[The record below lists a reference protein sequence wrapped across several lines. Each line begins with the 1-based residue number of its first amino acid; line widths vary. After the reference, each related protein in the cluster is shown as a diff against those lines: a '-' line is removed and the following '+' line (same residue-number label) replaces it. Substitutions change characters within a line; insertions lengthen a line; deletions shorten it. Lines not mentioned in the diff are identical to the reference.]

1 MEGRAVR
8 AFVVVVASLSL
19 GCASGSGGGSP
30 DAPGTPARPEQAT
43 ADLPVGFG
51 TLHQEDIALRIQL
64 PGVLVRALP
73 LDESVIRVLSPDS
86 YRGLHELVAS
96 RQAELDE
103 HARRYGVRRPSL
115 WYFSYYGVQPDA
127 RFSPDEVVIT
137 SAGRVFRPLSIVLL
151 TTGFGEQRLEQRGVQ
166 TAIYLF
172 DDGVDVNL
180 PLIVT
185 VQGTP
190 SSGWEANL
198 RRIERERALVR
209 SRAAARSGG

>member
-1 MEGRAVR
+1 MERGVR
-8 AFVVVVASLSL
+8 AFPLLLVTALA
-19 GCASGSGGGSP
+19 CASASGGGAPDTPVNPSP
-30 DAPGTPARPEQAT
+30 PEQAT

-64 PGVLVRALP
+64 PSVLVRAIP

-86 YRGLHELVAS
+86 YRGLHELVTS

-103 HARRYGVRRPSL
+103 RARRYGVRQPSL

-127 RFSPDEVVIT
+127 RFSPEEVVIN
-137 SAGRVFRPLSIVLL
+137 SAGRVFRPLSIVPL

-166 TAIYLF
+166 TAIYIF

-180 PLIVT
+180 PLVVT
-185 VQGTP
+185 VQGVP
-190 SSGWEANL
+190 SAGWEANL

-209 SRAAARSGG
+209 SRAAARSGR

>member
-1 MEGRAVR
+1 MRTVAVLL
-8 AFVVVVASLSL
+8 ASASLA
-19 GCASGSGGGSP
+19 CASGSGGGAP
-30 DAPGTPARPEQAT
+30 DTPANPARPEQAT
-43 ADLPVGFG
+43 AELPVGFG
-51 TLHQEDIALRIQL
+51 TLHQEDIALRILL
-64 PGVLVRALP
+64 PAVLVRAIP
-73 LDESVIRVLSPDS
+73 LDESVIRVLAPDS
-86 YRGLHELVAS
+86 YRGLHELVTS

-103 HARRYGVRRPSL
+103 RARRYGVRRPSL

-137 SAGRVFRPLSIVLL
+137 SGGRVFRPLSIVPL

-166 TAIYLF
+166 TAIYVF

-180 PLIVT
+180 PLVVT

-190 SSGWEANL
+190 SAGWEANL

-209 SRAAARSGG
+209 SRAAARSGS

>member
-1 MEGRAVR
+1 MKARAIVLTVCVL
-8 AFVVVVASLSL
+8 A
-19 GCASGSGGGSP
+19 CASAPGGSAP
-30 DAPGTPARPEQAT
+30 DAPSTPTRPEQAT
-43 ADLPVGFG
+43 ADLPVGYG
-51 TLHQEDIALRIQL
+51 TLHQEDIALRIPL
-64 PGVLVRALP
+64 PAVLVRAIP

-103 HARRYGVRRPSL
+103 RARRYGVRRPSL

-127 RFSPDEVVIT
+127 RFSPEEVVIT
-137 SAGRVFRPLSIVLL
+137 SAGRVFRPLSIVPL

-166 TAIYLF
+166 TAIYVF

-185 VQGTP
+185 VQGVP
-190 SSGWEANL
+190 SAGWEANL

-209 SRAAARSGG
+209 SRAAARSGS

>member
-1 MEGRAVR
+1 MERRVK
-8 AFVVVVASLSL
+8 AFPLVLVTTLA
-19 GCASGSGGGSP
+19 CASASGGGAP
-30 DAPGTPARPEQAT
+30 DTPVNPTPPEQAT
-43 ADLPVGFG
+43 ADLPVGYG

-64 PGVLVRALP
+64 PSVLVRALP

-86 YRGLHELVAS
+86 YRGLHELVTS

-103 HARRYGVRRPSL
+103 RARRYGVRQPSL

-127 RFSPDEVVIT
+127 RFAPDEVVIN
-137 SAGRVFRPLSIVLL
+137 SAGRVFRPLSIVPL

-166 TAIYLF
+166 TAIYIF

-180 PLIVT
+180 SLVVT
-185 VQGTP
+185 VQGVP
-190 SSGWEANL
+190 SAGWEANL

-209 SRAAARSGG
+209 SRAAARAGS

>member
-1 MEGRAVR
+1 MRAFLSMLLSSATLACASSSSGRA
-8 AFVVVVASLSL
+8 
-19 GCASGSGGGSP
+19 P
-30 DAPGTPARPEQAT
+30 DTPVDPTPPEQAT

-64 PGVLVRALP
+64 PSVLVRALP

-86 YRGLHELVAS
+86 YRGLHELVTS

-103 HARRYGVRRPSL
+103 RARRYGVRQPSL
-115 WYFSYYGVQPDA
+115 WYFSYYGVQPEA
-127 RFSPDEVVIT
+127 RFSPEEVIIT
-137 SAGRVFRPLSIVLL
+137 SAGRVFRPLSIVPL
-151 TTGFGEQRLEQRGVQ
+151 TTGFGEQRLQQRGVQ
-166 TAIYLF
+166 TAIYIF

-180 PLIVT
+180 PLVVT
-185 VQGTP
+185 VQGVQ

-209 SRAAARSGG
+209 SRAAARSGS